1 MHTTRPS
8 PSPSLTPH
16 QAPHRHPFP
25 PLPTLLSLSAA
36 DFRDRVRRP
45 AYAVVLAAAV
55 ALGYLAVPDSDAH
68 WVIMQ
73 IGDHRGIYNS
83 AYVGMATALAAGL
96 WLSLGGF
103 YLVRDALDRDRTTR
117 VGQLL
122 AATPLRTSTYLAGK
136 FLSNL
141 MVLSSLL
148 AVLALTALIMQ
159 LTRGESA
166 TPDLL
171 ALWQPFVLIA
181 LPLLAVTAALALL
194 FEALPLLRTG
204 LGNVVWFCVWL
215 VLATAGQGPGLPF
228 DGIGVHSVARS
239 MHAEMV
245 AQHLPV
251 NGEFSLGLTYL
262 DQPLRLFTWHGFTP
276 TAGYLLGRTLLLLL
290 ACALAVLP
298 ALWLPRYTPA
308 RTTTRT
314 TRNTT
319 TQTTSS
325 TITPTTRRTTAQ
337 TTRRTTAQVTTR
349 TTAPRPDTSRRAR
362 TAPSLPL
369 PLWSGELRIL
379 LQGVR
384 WWWWLG
390 AALLLGGGLC
400 SSTVHG
406 ATRVMLP
413 LAWIWPVLIWSRLG
427 TQQHESGVHGMLG
440 AYPAAR
446 RRLLA
451 EWAAGLT
458 LTAATGLGSLIRLLA
473 AADWS
478 AVTSWLAGALFV
490 PSLALALGTLS
501 RTHRLFQAVYLPLWY
516 TVANGLPV
524 FDYMGALHA
533 PDQAPTLTQPLLTL
547 AATAALL
554 ATTFTTTTLRRT
566 PPN

>member
-1 MHTTRPS
+1 MPTPTRPS
-8 PSPSLTPH
+8 PVRPSLLRT
-16 QAPHRHPFP
+16 APGRLPL

-55 ALGYLAVPDSDAH
+55 ALGYLAVPGPDAR

-73 IGDHRGIYNS
+73 IGDHRGLYNS

-103 YLVRDALDRDRTTR
+103 FLVRNALDRDRTTR

-122 AATPLRTSTYLAGK
+122 AATPLRTSRYLAGK

-148 AVLALTALIMQ
+148 AMLAPTALIMQ
-159 LTRGESA
+159 LTRGESG
-166 TPDLL
+166 TLDLL

-181 LPLLAVTAALALL
+181 LPLLALTAALALL
-194 FEALPLLRTG
+194 FETLPLLRTG

-228 DGIGVHSVARS
+228 DGIGVHRVARS

-245 AQHLPV
+245 AQRLPV

-276 TAGYLLGRTLLLLL
+276 TAGYLLGRALLLLL

-298 ALWLPRYTPA
+298 ALWLPRHSPA
-308 RTTTRT
+308 RPPAPKP
-314 TRNTT
+314 
-319 TQTTSS
+319 TQE
-325 TITPTTRRTTAQ
+325 PTGLRPETLRRT
-337 TTRRTTAQVTTR
+337 
-349 TTAPRPDTSRRAR
+349 RA
-362 TAPSLPL
+362 TPSLPF

-390 AALLLGGGLC
+390 AALLLAGALC

-458 LTAATGLGSLIRLLA
+458 LTTATGLGPLIRLLA
-473 AADWS
+473 AADRS
-478 AVTSWLAGALFV
+478 GIIAWLAGALFI

-533 PDQAPTLTQPLLTL
+533 PHTEPPPTQPLLTL
-547 AATAALL
+547 TATAALL
-554 ATTFTTTTLRRT
+554 ATAFTTTTLRRT
-566 PPN
+566 PRD